1 MNVERGETK
10 VAVGGCVSPHP
21 RQRGRWFDWS
31 HNTRVKTQP
40 VCCPLLLSALWQ
52 RAVLLRAGIP
62 GLPAR
67 IIHNTSKQLHCSSDV
82 KHNTEHWNEPNVL
95 HSLQVSNQVQV
106 IKLESIWVQMLAAA
120 KHTQKHIFSSS
131 SWLFSDTIWK
141 CHTNRGPDTF
151 GLLTKN
157 TQSCIILESPSF
169 YNALGHST
177 KEIDEERFI
186 FRTWCLFPESR
197 FYRSS
202 TRCASA
208 RHIDLDLGK
217 HMYRYTQ
224 SPHRLHWWGNLHSC
238 EFKSPSVLSLWLPQ
252 SMFFLAPPLQ
262 GVALWSHPFSQ
273 SLASFF
279 SCPRSSLLERSLV
292 PTLPLLHLPCAG
304 WFHVF
309 AFPFLSISSLSSFFF
324 ASLSFL
330 FCNLL
335 SLFSFILVL
344 RPALSLFTSSLLG
357 LTFSI
362 VAWFSSLPHTYWLLP
377 VRQSLSHFSASLSY
391 AYRLE
396 LPQETES
403 NPALMSTKAI
413 ATIFSFFPPSLITS
427 SQSCSIPAYLVH

>member
-1 MNVERGETK
+1 MGWFHLFGSSLPCVFKCFLKSPASEDAQEHWLLLFGLSLLCSFKCAFKWYVTHDVWMKIKSVQRRSTQRGKMNVERGETK
-10 VAVGGCVSPHP
+10 VVVGGCVSPHP

-40 VCCPLLLSALWQ
+40 VCCPLLLSSMQSTVAESSAPQGRNSRAPGQNYPQHFQAASLQQ
-52 RAVLLRAGIP
+52 RCK
-62 GLPAR
+62 
-67 IIHNTSKQLHCSSDV
+67 TQ
-82 KHNTEHWNEPNVL
+82 HWTLKRTNVL

-120 KHTQKHIFSSS
+120 KHTQKHNFSSS

-238 EFKSPSVLSLWLPQ
+238 GFKSPSVLSFWLPQ
-252 SMFFLAPPLQ
+252 PMFFLAPPLQ
-262 GVALWSHPFSQ
+262 
-273 SLASFF
+273 
-279 SCPRSSLLERSLV
+279 
-292 PTLPLLHLPCAG
+292 AG
-304 WFHVF
+304 
-309 AFPFLSISSLSSFFF
+309 
-324 ASLSFL
+324 
-330 FCNLL
+330 
-335 SLFSFILVL
+335 
-344 RPALSLFTSSLLG
+344 
-357 LTFSI
+357 
-362 VAWFSSLPHTYWLLP
+362 
-377 VRQSLSHFSASLSY
+377 
-391 AYRLE
+391 
-396 LPQETES
+396 S
-403 NPALMSTKAI
+403 NG
-413 ATIFSFFPPSLITS
+413 
-427 SQSCSIPAYLVH
+427 